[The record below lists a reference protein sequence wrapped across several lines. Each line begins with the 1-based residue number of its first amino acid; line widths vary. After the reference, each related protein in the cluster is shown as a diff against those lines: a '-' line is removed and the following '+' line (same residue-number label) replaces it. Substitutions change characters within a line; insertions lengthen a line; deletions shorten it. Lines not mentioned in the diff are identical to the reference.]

1 MSDRIRLLLQ
11 SFLMLFVELA
21 LIRWSGSNVIY
32 LSYFSNFVLLG
43 SFLGIGL
50 GFLRSGRTEK
60 DWSGYAP
67 IGLGLFVL
75 LISVFPV
82 TLSKDDPSLFTFST
96 YTPKGPPREVM
107 LAVIFVMVAAVM
119 MLLGEAVART
129 FKRLENLDAYK
140 WDILGS
146 ISGIIGFTVVSFLRL
161 PPLAWGIVAFAVW
174 FIIDLGLQRA
184 RWLRGAQVAGLLVL
198 LVVLGIESFQANTS
212 WSPYYKITATPE
224 KALGGNLKI
233 DVNGVPHQSH
243 QSYEFAP
250 GKGVYQVAKPGNL
263 DDVLVIGSGGG
274 NDVAVALHNGAK
286 HVDERSEERRVGKEC
301 RSRWSPYH

>member
-1 MSDRIRLLLQ
+1 LPGDYRLIGWRGC
-11 SFLMLFVELA
+11 SGFV
-21 LIRWSGSNVIY
+21 SGVEAY
-32 LSYFSNFVLLG
+32 PQRLG
-43 SFLGIGL
+43 
-50 GFLRSGRTEK
+50 
-60 DWSGYAP
+60 
-67 IGLGLFVL
+67 
-75 LISVFPV
+75 
-82 TLSKDDPSLFTFST
+82 
-96 YTPKGPPREVM
+96 
-107 LAVIFVMVAAVM
+107 
-119 MLLGEAVART
+119 
-129 FKRLENLDAYK
+129 
-140 WDILGS
+140 
-146 ISGIIGFTVVSFLRL
+146 GFTARERPAFGVRPTLRFVVAGALTL
-161 PPLAWGIVAFAVW
+161 GYVAFAVW

-286 HVDERSEERRVGKEC
+286 HVDAVEIDPELLELGEKNHPDKPYSDPRVTTHVDDGRAFLERTNKKYDLIVLALPDSITLVSGQASADAAFARVVMCPSMTTAQSGRGAPVRRANVRRRGTL
-301 RSRWSPYH
+301 RGSGA